1 MNPHY
6 RLSDLKDSAAFV
18 LVRSAPSDPG
28 VDLLRPDA
36 MGSSLPDAAAE
47 TVVMSAFRVAMASPG
62 DGRIAQN

>member
-1 MNPHY
+1 MNSHY

-28 VDLLRPDA
+28 VELLRPDA
-36 MGSSLPDAAAE
+36 TVSSLPDAAAE
-47 TVVMSAFRVAMASPG
+47 TVVMSACRQAMASPS